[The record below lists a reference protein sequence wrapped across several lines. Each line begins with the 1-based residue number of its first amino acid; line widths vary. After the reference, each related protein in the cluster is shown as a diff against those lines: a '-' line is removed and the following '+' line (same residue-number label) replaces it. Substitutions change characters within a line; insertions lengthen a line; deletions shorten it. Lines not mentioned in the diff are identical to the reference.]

1 VNSAGRDLGYRLSA
15 IAVALTAILACST
28 TPQWEEGDGYRSRK
42 LQVPKNGHPGFTLLT
57 PRYTRITF
65 ENNVSEQQ
73 ALENEHVFNGSGV
86 AAGDVDGDGLVDL
99 YFARLDGPNVLY
111 RNRGGLRFEDVTEA
125 AGVAAPD
132 RLSTGAM
139 FIDVDGDAD
148 LDLLTTS
155 MGGPMSL
162 FVNDGTGVFTDAT
175 DGSGLA
181 SGFYGT
187 TMTSADVDG
196 DGDLD
201 LYVANNKLKTV
212 RDLYPPDELAFDRV
226 IRERADG
233 EFEVVEEFRGHYSVT
248 RQRGRLARF
257 EFAEPDKFYLNDGRG
272 RFEEVDFTAGRFRDA
287 SGMLL
292 TQTPRDWG
300 LTARFYDVDDDGDPD
315 LYVTNDFESPDH
327 FWINGGAGNFQ
338 MIAAEAL
345 RTSSNANMAVD
356 FADID
361 RDGDVDIFQVDMLDR
376 NSGKQKTQT
385 PNAVPEEGMLAV
397 LGSRQQVPRNALLL
411 NRGDGTFAEAG
422 FLAGV
427 EASGWSWGITFL
439 DVDLDGWEDILIAN
453 GHAHDFLDVDT
464 RMRAQNLRPQDWRD
478 SRFLYP
484 SLELQNVAFRNLG
497 KDWQFEEVAEE
508 WGFADSADIGHGLV
522 TADLDGDGDLDVIV
536 NRLGRPAA
544 VYRNESSADRVAI
557 RLRGMAPN
565 TAGIGAK
572 IRVLGGPVPI
582 QSREVTAG
590 GLYLS
595 SSETLYTFAT
605 GDAPAITIE
614 VEWPSGAITTI
625 QDAVA
630 NALYEIDEPPVPSVP
645 PVPPVPPVPL
655 FTDVSYLLAHQHIDA
670 DYDDFARQPML
681 PNRLSQLGPGVA
693 WSDLDRD
700 GYEDLA
706 IAGGAGGSVAVFRNV
721 DGTFRPWS
729 QYPTDTFDATGIVT
743 VVANGRPALAIGQA
757 NYEAATPQQ
766 AQAVAPALLAIS
778 PNRTQPIAGVA
789 LETSSTGA
797 LATADYDGDGDLD
810 LFIGGRVRPGQYPAP
825 ASSTLLRREGVR
837 FVVDTIAS
845 ATFENVGLVS
855 GAVFS
860 DIDDDG
866 DPDLLLAREWAS
878 IAVFRN
884 DGGTFVEITD
894 ELGFGAFS
902 GFWNGITTGD
912 LDGDGRLDVVATNWG
927 RNTKLRASS
936 EHPIDVHYADFDRN
950 GVLDIVLAQF
960 DARLNAVVP
969 LQGLDRLGE
978 GMRYVRQR
986 FPTFSRYADATLT
999 DAIGPAI
1006 TEAETRSVTT
1016 LEHMVFYNRGDRFE
1030 GQPLPLEAQLA
1041 PAFHVSVADFDGDG
1055 NEDVFISMNF
1065 FPTHDDTQ
1073 RYDSGRG
1080 LLLLGDGAGNLEP
1093 MPGNESGIRVYGD
1106 QRGAAA
1112 GDFNNDGRTDLV
1124 ISQNR
1129 GTTVLLQNV
1138 GADPGV
1144 RVRLVGTS
1152 GNPNAFG
1159 STVQLI
1165 YGDRAGP
1172 LREVHGGSGYW
1183 SQDGPTQ
1190 VLGRNG
1196 TPTAIRVKWPDGTR
1210 VEVPIEPGTL
1220 EIVVQWK

>member
-1 VNSAGRDLGYRLSA
+1 MNKTGKANT
-15 IAVALTAILACST
+15 IAAVCTVLFACSPT
-28 TPQWEEGDGYRSRK
+28 TQWEEGDGYRSRP
-42 LQVPKNGHPGFTLLT
+42 LNIPKRGHSGFSLLT
-57 PRYTRITF
+57 PRETRITF

-111 RNRGGLRFEDVTEA
+111 RNRGGLRFEDATES

-155 MGGPMSL
+155 MGGPTSL

-201 LYVANNKLKTV
+201 LYVANNKLKAV
-212 RDLYPPDELAFDRV
+212 RDIYPPDEIAFDRV

-233 EFEVVEEFRGHYSVT
+233 EFEVVEEFREHYSLA
-248 RQRGRLARF
+248 RQGGRLARF

-272 RFEEVDFTAGRFRDA
+272 RFEEVPFTAGRFRDA
-287 SGMLL
+287 SGTLL

-327 FWINGGAGNFQ
+327 FWINDGVGNFQ
-338 MIAAEAL
+338 MIAVEAL
-345 RTSSNANMAVD
+345 RTTSNANMAVD

-385 PNAVPEEGMLAV
+385 PNAVPEEGMFAV
-397 LGSRQQVPRNALLL
+397 LGSTQQVPRNTLLL

-422 FLAGV
+422 FLARI
-427 EASGWSWGITFL
+427 EASGWSWGTTFL

-464 RMRAQNLRPQDWRD
+464 RMRTQNLRIQDWRE

-484 SLELQNVAFRNLG
+484 PLELQNVAFRNLG

-508 WGFADSADIGHGLV
+508 WGFADGADIGHGLV
-522 TADLDGDGDLDVIV
+522 TADLDGDGDLDIVV

-557 RLRGMAPN
+557 RLRGTAPN

-590 GLYLS
+590 GLYVS

-605 GDAPAITIE
+605 GDATAITIE
-614 VEWPSGAITTI
+614 VEWPSGTVTVIK
-625 QDAVA
+625 DVA
-630 NALYEIDEPPVPSVP
+630 TNTLYEISERPDTVP
-645 PVPPVPPVPL
+645 PSLSPTVPRFTVPL
-655 FTDVSYLLAHQHIDA
+655 FSDVSDLLAHQHVDA

-681 PNRLSQLGPGVA
+681 PNRLSRLGPGVA

-700 GYEDLA
+700 GDEDLA
-706 IAGGAGGSVAVFRNV
+706 VAGGVGGNVAVFRNV
-721 DGTFRPWS
+721 NGTFRPWS
-729 QYPTDTFDATGIVT
+729 QYRTDTFDATGIVT

-757 NYEAATPQQ
+757 NYEATSPRQ
-766 AQAVAPALLAIS
+766 ARDVAPVLLGIS
-778 PNRTQPIAGVA
+778 PNRARPIAGIA
-789 LETSSTGA
+789 EEISSTGP

-825 ASSTLLRREGVR
+825 ASSALLRREGVR
-837 FVVDTIAS
+837 FVVDTVAGT
-845 ATFENVGLVS
+845 TFDDVGLVS

-912 LDGDGRLDVVATNWG
+912 LNGDGRLDVVATNWG
-927 RNTKLRASS
+927 RNTKLRASA
-936 EHPIDVHYADFDRN
+936 EYPIEVHYADFDRD
-950 GVLDIVLAQF
+950 GVLDVVLAQF

-986 FPTFSRYADATLT
+986 FPTFNRYADATLT

-1016 LEHMVFYNRGDRFE
+1016 FDHMVFYNRGDRFE

-1080 LLLLGDGAGNLEP
+1080 LLLLGDGAGNLEAV
-1093 MPGNESGIRVYGD
+1093 PGSESGIRVYGD

-1129 GTTVLLQNV
+1129 GTTVLLQNN

-1159 STVQLI
+1159 STVQLM

-1210 VEVPIEPGTL
+1210 VEVSMEPGTL